1 MFSYLQDNYGDD
13 DVYNVSVLDLERCAR
28 AKKDAVFI
36 FLQLLVTKL
45 LLRPDAIPSSRVFRC
60 AALNSVDII
69 LCCCLILFAYIHEQ
83 QKMTRLIKVL
93 SSTNTAVAVA
103 GLEMPNLL
111 QTQKSEEAKDHSW
124 CNDKT
129 MMPLH

>member
-1 MFSYLQDNYGDD
+1 MVIVLFK
-13 DVYNVSVLDLERCAR
+13 SVAHSTA
-28 AKKDAVFI
+28 AKKVHRYGHRWSCPITDQI
-36 FLQLLVTKL
+36 
-45 LLRPDAIPSSRVFRC
+45 
-60 AALNSVDII
+60 NSVDII